1 VDLAELLAL
10 QLSAAALEGAAQDR
24 TIEFVGYHEDTQH
37 LSHAE
42 QVSLTREVEHV
53 MNNRII
59 LKLKGN

>member
-10 QLSAAALEGAAQDR
+10 QLSAAALEDAAQDR
-24 TIEFVGYHEDTQH
+24 AIEFVGYHEDTQH

-42 QVSLTREVEHV
+42 QASLTREVEHV